1 MTTEKTATIIGGGV
15 IGGSWAAL
23 FLAHGMK
30 VVICDPAPKIKEI
43 ATPQITAALEEL
55 ASIGLALPDGPLQ
68 LAYDPV
74 LSHAVASADVIQEN
88 GPEKRDFKQQV
99 WADVEKY
106 CKREA
111 LLLSSSS
118 GIPASE
124 QSLRMSHPD
133 RLVIGHPFTPPH
145 IMPLVEVV
153 PGSAKNEGTIKK
165 VIAFYEGLGKTVVV
179 LRKEITSFVGN
190 RLQSAL
196 FREAVYLVREGV
208 VSIDELD
215 RVVTASLGIRWAVAG
230 PFKSFHMG
238 GGPGGLQHFLD
249 TLGASMERL
258 WPHLGTASFDDSTK
272 ELLMKQ
278 ANESFAQI
286 NYDALTSARD
296 KMELAMVSLLKD
308 PE

>member
-1 MTTEKTATIIGGGV
+1 
-15 IGGSWAAL
+15 
-23 FLAHGMK
+23 MK
-30 VVICDPAPKIKEI
+30 VVICDPAPKIAET
-43 ATPQITAALEEL
+43 ATPQITAALDEL
-55 ASIGLALPDGPLQ
+55 KMMGLPVPAGPLQ
-68 LAYDPV
+68 LAFEPV
-74 LSHAVASADVIQEN
+74 LSQAVASADIIQEN
-88 GPEKRDFKQQV
+88 GPEKKDFKQHLWV
-99 WADVEKY
+99 DVEKH
-106 CKREA
+106 CKPEA

-124 QSLRMSHPD
+124 QSLLMSLPE

-153 PGSAKNEGTIKK
+153 PGSARNEGTIKK

-208 VSIDELD
+208 VSVDELD

-258 WPHLGTASFDDSTK
+258 WPRLGTASFDDPTK
-272 ELLMKQ
+272 KLLMEQ
-278 ANESFAQI
+278 ANASFASI
-286 NYDALTSARD
+286 NYDVLTSARD
-296 KMELAMVSLLKD
+296 KKEIAMVSLLKD
-308 PE
+308 VE

>member
-1 MTTEKTATIIGGGV
+1 VTTQRTATIVGGGV

-43 ATPQITAALEEL
+43 ATPQINAALEEL
-55 ASIGLALPDGPLQ
+55 ATIGLTLPDRPLP
-68 LAYDPV
+68 LTYDSV
-74 LSHAVASADVIQEN
+74 LSQAVSSADIIQEN
-88 GPEKRDFKQQV
+88 GPEKKEFKQNL

-106 CKREA
+106 CKPEA

-118 GIPASE
+118 GIPASV
-124 QSLRMSHPD
+124 QSELMSHPD

-153 PGSAKNEGTIKK
+153 PGSAKNEETIKK
-165 VIAFYEGLGKTVVV
+165 VIAFYEGLGKTVVA

-208 VSIDELD
+208 VSVDELD
-215 RVVTASLGIRWAVAG
+215 HVVTASLGIRWAVAG
-230 PFKSFHMG
+230 PFKSFHLG

-249 TLGASMERL
+249 TLGGSMERL

-272 ELLMKQ
+272 QLLMKQ
-278 ANESFAQI
+278 ANESFGKVS
-286 NYDALTSARD
+286 YEVLTSARD
-296 KMELAMVSLLKD
+296 KMELAMVGLLKD
-308 PE
+308 AE

>member
-1 MTTEKTATIIGGGV
+1 MTTQETATIIGGGV

-30 VVICDPAPKIKEI
+30 VIICDPAPKIKEI
-43 ATPQITAALEEL
+43 ANPQISAAIEEL
-55 ASIGLALPDGPLQ
+55 KSIGLWLPAGPLQ
-68 LAYDPV
+68 LTYDPV
-74 LSHAVASADVIQEN
+74 LSQAVASADIIQEN
-88 GPEKRDFKQQV
+88 GPEKKDFKQHL
-99 WADVEKY
+99 WADVEKH
-106 CKREA
+106 CKPEA

-124 QSLRMSHPD
+124 QSRLMSHPD

-153 PGSAKNEGTIKK
+153 PGSAKNEETIKK

>member
-1 MTTEKTATIIGGGV
+1 VTTQKTATIIGGGV

-30 VVICDPAPKIKEI
+30 VLICDPAPKIKEI

-55 ASIGLALPDGPLQ
+55 ASIGLTLPAGPLS
-68 LAYDPV
+68 LIYDPV
-74 LSHAVASADVIQEN
+74 LSQAVASADIIQEN
-88 GPEKRDFKQQV
+88 GPEKKDFKQHLWV
-99 WADVEKY
+99 DVEKY
-106 CKREA
+106 CKPDA

-124 QSLRMSHPD
+124 QSQLMSHPE

-153 PGSAKNEGTIKK
+153 PGSAKNEDTIKK

-208 VSIDELD
+208 VSVDELD

-230 PFKSFHMG
+230 PFKSFHLG

-249 TLGASMERL
+249 TLGGSMERL

-272 ELLMKQ
+272 KLLMKQ
-278 ANESFAQI
+278 ANESFAKVS
-286 NYDALTSARD
+286 YDVLTSARD
-296 KMELAMVSLLKD
+296 KKELAMVSLLKKA
-308 PE
+308 E

>member
-1 MTTEKTATIIGGGV
+1 VTTEKTATIIGGGV

-30 VVICDPAPKIKEI
+30 VIICDPAPTIEEL
-43 ATPQITAALEEL
+43 ATPQITAAVKEL
-55 ASIGLALPDGPLQ
+55 SSLGLTPPTGPLQ
-68 LAYDPV
+68 LVYDPV
-74 LSHAVASADVIQEN
+74 LSRAVVSADIIQEN
-88 GPEKRDFKQQV
+88 GPEKKEFKQNIWV
-99 WADVEKY
+99 EVEKH
-106 CKREA
+106 CKPDA

-124 QSLRMSHPD
+124 QSLLMNHPD

-153 PGSAKNEGTIKK
+153 PGSAKNEGTIKR
-165 VIAFYEGLGKTVVV
+165 VIEFYEELGKTVVV
-179 LRKEITSFVGN
+179 LHKEITSFVGN

-208 VSIDELD
+208 VSVDELD

-230 PFKSFHMG
+230 PFKSFHLG

-249 TLGASMERL
+249 TLGGSMERL
-258 WPHLGTASFDDSTK
+258 WPHLGTASFDQPTK
-272 ELLMKQ
+272 ELLMEQ
-278 ANESFAQI
+278 ANVSFARTD
-286 NYDALTSARD
+286 YDVLTSARD
-296 KMELAMVSLLKD
+296 KLELAMVSLLKD
-308 PE
+308 VK